1 MLCDIIP
8 KYYAEKY
15 QVFVSSTY
23 IDLLEERQEIM
34 QALLELDCIPAGME
48 LFPASNDDQWSL
60 IRGVIDDCDYYIVV
74 IAGRYGSLGETGLS
88 YTEMEYRY
96 AIETGKPVIAFLHKD
111 PESLP
116 KKNTEKTEDG
126 QKQLNEFRNLA
137 QKKMCKYWST
147 PQELGSVVS
156 RSLISLQKKY
166 PGIGWIKGNVTTST
180 EANLEILKLK
190 KQIEELETKLKE
202 SRTNAPE
209 GTSQLSQADDELKI
223 EVLIKY
229 GTSRYEAKLYK
240 RFFTTTWDEIF
251 YWLSPSMMDDASTN
265 LLKSELNKFSLKEVR
280 ETFINEP
287 KIAKTGNFFDFNV
300 SDKDFQTI
308 IVQFRALGLINKSSK
323 NRSIKDSGTYWSLTS
338 YGDEVMTRL
347 RAIKK

>member
-1 MLCDIIP
+1 MQ
-8 KYYAEKY
+8 KKY

-23 IDLLEERQEIM
+23 TDLLIERQEIM

-60 IRGVIDDCDYYIVV
+60 IKGVIDDCDYYIVV
-74 IAGRYGSLGETGLS
+74 IGGRYGSLGETGLS

-111 PESLP
+111 PDSLP
-116 KKNTEKTEDG
+116 KKNTEKTEEG
-126 QKQLNEFRNLA
+126 QKKLNEFREFA
-137 QKKMCKYWST
+137 QKKMCKYWTT

-190 KQIEELETKLKE
+190 KQIEALETKLRE
-202 SRTNAPE
+202 SRTKAPE
-209 GTSQLSQADDELKI
+209 GTSELSQGNDKVSL
-223 EVLIKY
+223 EVLFKY
-229 GTSRYEAKLYK
+229 GANRYEAKVYK
-240 RFFTTTWDEIF
+240 KTLNTTWNKIF
-251 YWLSPSMMDDASTN
+251 YWLSPSMIDDASNIT
-265 LLKSELNKFSLKEVR
+265 LKSILNNYAFQEIKDEFLKES
-280 ETFINEP
+280 
-287 KIAKTGNFFDFNV
+287 KISKTGTFFNIEV
-300 SDKDFQTI
+300 IDKDYQTI
-308 IVQFRALGLINKSSK
+308 IVQFRALGLINKSVK
-323 NRSIKDSGTYWSLTS
+323 TRSIKDSGTYWSLTA